1 MAVTYGFKE
10 GKNVSGVYT
19 KTEVDGMF
27 DGVVE
32 QCVTAI
38 TPTLT
43 SMQGQID
50 TTVTNVNAA
59 LAAQDGE
66 ISTFETSVNAA
77 LNLKQAKQK
86 TATVTLAPGSWE
98 YNSGYNAYTQTVSVT
113 GLLATDTVI
122 VAPAPNASVNY
133 ATYACYCVSQANGSL
148 TFTALP
154 QPSISIAV
162 NVLALEV

>member
-1 MAVTYGFKE
+1 MATYGFKE
-10 GKNVSGVYT
+10 GKNTSGVYT

-59 LAAQDGE
+59 LSAQDGE

-77 LNLKQAKQK
+77 LNLKQSKQK
-86 TATVTLAPGSWE
+86 TATVTLAPGSWT
-98 YNSGYNAYTQTVSVT
+98 YDSGAAAYKQTVSVS

-122 VAPAPNASVNY
+122 VAPAPGSSVNY
-133 ATYACYCVSQANGSL
+133 ATYACYCVSQSNGSL
-148 TFTALP
+148 TFTAMP
-154 QPSISIAV
+154 QPSISLSV